1 MQMPPTDAMRD
12 KSESE
17 PRKEGLEEGRQ
28 RPSTPPRSFCPA
40 SQSSII
46 TNFYTQTHLRNA
58 HSALYTKVPKKEK
71 PTQVVSEDLT

>member
-28 RPSTPPRSFCPA
+28 RPSTPPRSFYPA

-46 TNFYTQTHLRNA
+46 TNLHTNSPAKHTLGSVHKGAQKRKTYAGCVRR
-58 HSALYTKVPKKEK
+58 S
-71 PTQVVSEDLT
+71 D